1 MMGNR
6 RGVSPVLGVIIL
18 MGIALAG
25 GVILTNISNQLFV
38 TGFNA
43 AKYQITELT
52 LQKDSGGSCYL
63 FVSLYNSG
71 SVPVNS
77 TLVEMKFDN
86 GTSFVPVNSTTLVL
100 PGKNFT
106 SFNKLDGNN
115 CNFTLDSSYGVRIHG
130 LSNNS
135 SFATT
140 SLVKVKEV
148 PRS

>member
-1 MMGNR
+1 MMNNR

-25 GVILTNISNQLFV
+25 GIILTNISNQLFV
-38 TGFNA
+38 TGFNT

-71 SVPVNS
+71 SEPMKS
-77 TLVEMKFDN
+77 TLVEMQFDN
-86 GTSFVPVNSTTLVL
+86 GTSFVPINSTTLVL

-106 SFNKLDGNN
+106 SFNKLNGNN
-115 CNFTLDSSYGVRIHG
+115 CNFTSDSSYGVRIHG
-130 LSNNS
+130 LSDNS